1 LSNKVFIKGQKGA
14 QKFMSYIPQCTRD
27 IALCSSTKLWLKK
40 GGVGEGE
47 SWCKMMGRS
56 WEWGLGIGDESI
68 VMVERVKYLNVLS
81 KLGLISSSLQSKLC
95 FGFLQL
101 TLHTQSI
108 PTSSYIMTSTQ
119 YFGWNTVF
127 KYDETKSELVLTGPG
142 IMWVFFFLINTWEVL
157 VVSSFLKLS
166 YQSHFGSVLRLV
178 LISCKDPQ
186 SSIFFLLWY
195 HKKILIKLCTVP

>member
-1 LSNKVFIKGQKGA
+1 
-14 QKFMSYIPQCTRD
+14 
-27 IALCSSTKLWLKK
+27 
-40 GGVGEGE
+40 
-47 SWCKMMGRS
+47 MMGRS

-119 YFGWNTVF
+119 YFG
-127 KYDETKSELVLTGPG
+127 
-142 IMWVFFFLINTWEVL
+142 
-157 VVSSFLKLS
+157 
-166 YQSHFGSVLRLV
+166 
-178 LISCKDPQ
+178 
-186 SSIFFLLWY
+186 
-195 HKKILIKLCTVP
+195 